1 MQREQ
6 TKHENEREHLQTFEK
21 ALHLSSLVIII
32 SVVIVIASFLHRSRR
47 RSRRGRKVMIVIPA
61 NTNVPPM
68 VSPPSVIM
76 RINHNT
82 RFNDLPPLFVLVLHV
97 VVIVQTTPFYY
108 KEKMEERRKSDDGIS
123 SHKRKKEKRAVFE
136 RPQIEISL
144 SSRWKTFFKK
154 QQKLLQHE

>member
-76 RINHNT
+76 RINHYDY
-82 RFNDLPPLFVLVLHV
+82 DLPTLFVLVLHV
-97 VVIVQTTPFYY
+97 VVIVQTTPT
-108 KEKMEERRKSDDGIS
+108 
-123 SHKRKKEKRAVFE
+123 V
-136 RPQIEISL
+136 
-144 SSRWKTFFKK
+144 
-154 QQKLLQHE
+154 LL

>member
-82 RFNDLPPLFVLVLHV
+82 RFNVNVKVMTYHRFLYSYYMSSSSFKQHPVLLEREDGR
-97 VVIVQTTPFYY
+97 
-108 KEKMEERRKSDDGIS
+108 EKKI
-123 SHKRKKEKRAVFE
+123 
-136 RPQIEISL
+136 
-144 SSRWKTFFKK
+144 
-154 QQKLLQHE
+154 

>member
-1 MQREQ
+1 
-6 TKHENEREHLQTFEK
+6 
-21 ALHLSSLVIII
+21 
-32 SVVIVIASFLHRSRR
+32 
-47 RSRRGRKVMIVIPA
+47 MIVIPA

-97 VVIVQTTPFYY
+97 VVIVQTTRPFYY

-123 SHKRKKEKRAVFE
+123 SHKRKKKEQESKEK
-136 RPQIEISL
+136 QIEISL
-144 SSRWKTFFKK
+144 SSRFLDFF
-154 QQKLLQHE
+154 